1 MTDFLFTSFSLFLD
15 FVAANVATV
24 VAIAVLFSYHQRVK
38 LEHTEEIWWIYG
50 WFSLV
55 GVCVF
60 ACIQYILFVINC
72 IPCQKR
78 LRDLNSVHNLP
89 KKRMFYKLNY
99 DTVNMKHDLRCSFRA
114 SQVYVHMSIEHSVQ
128 SLHIFFLSRLARLL
142 PTDLPLFGLLLLL
155 PREMPPE
162 NLLNII

>member
-1 MTDFLFTSFSLFLD
+1 M
-15 FVAANVATV
+15 N
-24 VAIAVLFSYHQRVK
+24 
-38 LEHTEEIWWIYG
+38 IWMVFASWC
-50 WFSLV
+50 
-55 GVCVF
+55 VCVF

-99 DTVNMKHDLRCSFRA
+99 DTANMKHDLRCSFRA

-128 SLHIFFLSRLARLL
+128 SVHSFFSRLARLL

-155 PREMPPE
+155 PREIPPE